1 MGRLEC
7 LGASRERHELCWAGS
22 SFRDMSHLSQANHF
36 PDETNN
42 FQGGSFACILPACLV
57 AEEMSVLVGLHA
69 SVAG

>member
-1 MGRLEC
+1 
-7 LGASRERHELCWAGS
+7 
-22 SFRDMSHLSQANHF
+22 MSHLSQANHF

-42 FQGGSFACILPACLV
+42 FQGGSFACILPACLA